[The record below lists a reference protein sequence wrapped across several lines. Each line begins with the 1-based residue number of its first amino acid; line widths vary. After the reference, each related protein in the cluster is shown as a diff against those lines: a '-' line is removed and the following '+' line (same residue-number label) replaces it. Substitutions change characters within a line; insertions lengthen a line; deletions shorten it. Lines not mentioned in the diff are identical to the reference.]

1 MCSYV
6 NDWSVSNKTFNY
18 IKTLTEKLTLNFI
31 YLVIYFKTIIP
42 FGYDFEN
49 SLIYKII
56 SKITHDIFIILLET
70 YCL

>member
-1 MCSYV
+1 MSL
-6 NDWSVSNKTFNY
+6 NNMFNY
-18 IKTLTEKLTLNFI
+18 VKILIEKLTLNFI
-31 YLVIYFKTIIP
+31 YIVIYFKTIIP

-49 SLIYKII
+49 SIVYKII